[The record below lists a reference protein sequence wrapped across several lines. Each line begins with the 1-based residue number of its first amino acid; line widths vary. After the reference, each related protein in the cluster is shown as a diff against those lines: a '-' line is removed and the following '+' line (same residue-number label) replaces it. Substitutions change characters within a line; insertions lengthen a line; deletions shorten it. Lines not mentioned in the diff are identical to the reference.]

1 MLQCRKGAAKQVS
14 HGCDLHADIGPLA
27 CVTNLNSLSSAKQA
41 MASVQD
47 AIATMARNIETQTG
61 RGVADWVA
69 LARATGLAKHGEILK
84 WLKAEHGLGHGYAN
98 FLALRTLEAG
108 SPAPVNDNPVDE
120 LFAGPKSAL
129 RPLYDQLVA
138 AVGAFGPDVEI
149 APKKNNVS
157 LRRAK
162 QFGLLQPSTATRLD
176 VGLILKDVEPA
187 GRLEVSGSFNAMFTH
202 RVRVS
207 AAADIDAELKAW
219 LRRAY
224 DAA

>member
-1 MLQCRKGAAKQVS
+1 
-14 HGCDLHADIGPLA
+14 
-27 CVTNLNSLSSAKQA
+27 

-47 AIATMARNIETQTG
+47 AIATMAKNIETQTG
-61 RGVADWVA
+61 KSVTDWVA

-108 SPAPVNDNPVDE
+108 AQSPAGNDPIDG
-120 LFAGPKSAL
+120 LFAGPKAAL
-129 RPLYDQLVA
+129 RPLYNQLIATVT
-138 AVGAFGPDVEI
+138 AFGADVEV

-176 VGLILKDVEPA
+176 VGLILKDVAPA
-187 GRLEVSGSFNAMFTH
+187 GRLEASGSFNAMFTH
-202 RVRVS
+202 RVRID
-207 AAADIDAELKAW
+207 AASDIDAELRAW
-219 LRRAY
+219 LRQAY
-224 DAA
+224 DAAS

>member
-1 MLQCRKGAAKQVS
+1 
-14 HGCDLHADIGPLA
+14 
-27 CVTNLNSLSSAKQA
+27 

-47 AIATMARNIETQTG
+47 AIATMARNIEVQTG
-61 RGVADWVA
+61 RAVAEWVS

-84 WLKAEHGLGHGYAN
+84 WLKAGEHGIGHGYAN

-108 SPAPVNDNPVDE
+108 ATAPKADDPVDD
-120 LFAGPKSAL
+120 LFAGPKTAM

-138 AVGAFGPDVEI
+138 TVTAFGPDVEI
-149 APKKNNVS
+149 APKKNNVR

-176 VGLILKDVEPA
+176 VGLILKDVAPA
-187 GRLEVSGSFNAMFTH
+187 GRLEASGSFNAMFTH
-202 RVRVS
+202 RIRLGS
-207 AAADIDAELKAW
+207 AAEIDSELKGW
-219 LRRAY
+219 LKKAY